1 MKKVSITNYEVIK
14 IAQLRPRV
22 RIDVREAVTL
32 QAQAG
37 AGIVAIMG
45 TATWGELN
53 SVQTITS
60 LSQGLDL
67 FKDDKTGT
75 TSELTLIKGL
85 ELLYRDGA
93 GTVKAMRIGD
103 GDEAKASETFDGNGG
118 GEADVLTFEGLYEG
132 TYGNNIGI
140 TITAN
145 AGTPANRDIQITDGL
160 NTELFDN
167 NGAGYATNAA
177 IGTAIN
183 GVSTLVTVTVKAGS
197 ETSNIV
203 DAATQTFLTGG
214 DDGEDSLIAS
224 DYTTPFDN
232 VITSEDF
239 DILVIPGDDALE
251 ASDSF
256 HATMVGKLNTRASSE
271 DKFAIFCTGIAK
283 DETISTAQ
291 ARTAS
296 GERLSLLAPNITYT
310 HRIDGTQ
317 IILNGTYLACSY
329 AGGMAGR
336 DVEIAPTHKVLN
348 VEGLSVLES
357 TGKDYYNNGEQNTL
371 LSSRI
376 VPVTTIFGGIMPA
389 RGVTRITDTT
399 SVFFEVN
406 IVRIVDYV
414 KSQVLTTLNGFV
426 GDPNLE
432 RVRTIMAKEVDGILA
447 QDKLD
452 EVIANYQATEV
463 ACGSSPD
470 TVLVNMT
477 IQPTF
482 AINFI
487 NVSLT
492 ISQLEG

>member
-1 MKKVSITNYEVIK
+1 M
-14 IAQLRPRV
+14 AQLRPRV
-22 RIDVREAVTL
+22 RIDVREAITL

-37 AGIVAIMG
+37 TGVVAILG
-45 TATWGELN
+45 TATWGEKN
-53 SVQTITS
+53 TVQTITS
-60 LSQGLDL
+60 LSQGIDL

-75 TSELTLIKGL
+75 TNTISLIKGL

-93 GTVKAMRIGD
+93 GTVKAVRVGD
-103 GDEAKASETFDGNGG
+103 GDEAKATKAFDGNAG
-118 GEADVLTFEGLYEG
+118 GEVGVLTFSGLYEG

-145 AGTPANRDIQITDGL
+145 AITATNRDITITDGL

-183 GVSTLVTVTVKAGS
+183 GVSTLVTVAVKAGS

-203 DAATQTFLTGG
+203 DASTQTYLTGG
-214 DDGEDSLIAS
+214 DDGEDSLLAS
-224 DYTTPFDN
+224 DYTTAFDN
-232 VITSEDF
+232 VLANEDF
-239 DILVIPGDDALE
+239 DILVIPGSDALE
-251 ASDSF
+251 ASDAF
-256 HATMVGKLNTRASSE
+256 HASIVGKLNTRASSD
-271 DKFAIFCTGIAK
+271 DKFAIFVSGIAK
-283 DETISTAQ
+283 DETITTAQ

-296 GERLSLLAPNITYT
+296 GERLTLVAPNIKYT
-310 HRIDGTQ
+310 HRIDGNQ
-317 IILNGTYLACSY
+317 IILNGSYLACSY
-329 AGGMAGR
+329 AGGMAGKL
-336 DVEIAPTHKVLN
+336 VQIAPTHKVLN

-357 TGKDYYNNGEQNTL
+357 TGKDYYNNGEQESL

-376 VPVTTIFGGIMPA
+376 VPITSIFGGIMAA

-399 SVFFEVN
+399 SVFYEQN

-414 KSQVLTTLNGFV
+414 KAQVLTKLNGFI

-432 RVRTIMAKEVDGILA
+432 RVRTIISKEVDGILE

-452 EVIANYQATEV
+452 EVIAAYQATEV
-463 ACGSSPD
+463 ACGASPD

-492 ISQLEG
+492 ISQLQG